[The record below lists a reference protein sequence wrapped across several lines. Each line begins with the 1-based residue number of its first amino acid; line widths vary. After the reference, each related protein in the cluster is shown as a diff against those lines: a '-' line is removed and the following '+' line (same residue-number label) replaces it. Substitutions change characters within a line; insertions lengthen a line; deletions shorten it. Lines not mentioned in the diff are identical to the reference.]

1 MRFRFVHAADLHLD
15 TPFEG
20 LRRVEPFVADALRDA
35 SLQAFDALVRL
46 ALDRR
51 AAFVV
56 LAGDVYDGAERG
68 VRAQLA
74 LRRGLE
80 ALSAAGVATFVVHG
94 NHDPVEEGWSAV
106 RAWPPLVTVFGT
118 GAVAAV
124 PVEHEGVPVATVHGV
139 SYARRAV
146 TENLALRFR
155 RTDGPGFHVG
165 VLHANVGG
173 SADHA
178 PYSPCTVDDLRRAEL
193 DYWAL
198 GHVHARQVVH
208 AGDPWV
214 VYPGNLQGRSPKPSE
229 RGPKGAVVVEV
240 DGAVAAPPEFVA
252 LDRVRFETVEVD
264 VGALSD
270 LAEVHAALQGAA
282 EVRFAEA
289 DGRSLLVRAT
299 LTGRGPACADLRRE
313 GALVG
318 LLQGL
323 RDEAGQGSPFLWWE
337 AVRDGT
343 RPALDVDAVR
353 RRGDFAAELLAV
365 ADELGADDATRR
377 AFAEERLSA
386 LPAAELRRLVAPGDP
401 ATAERWREA
410 VELALDALAPGGAA

>member
-35 SLQAFDALVRL
+35 SLEAFDALVRL
-46 ALDRR
+46 ALERE

-74 LRRGLE
+74 FRRGVE
-80 ALSAAGVATFVVHG
+80 RLSAAGVATFVVHG
-94 NHDPVEEGWSAV
+94 NHDPVEAGWSAV
-106 RAWPPLVTVFGT
+106 RAWPSSVTVFGT
-118 GAVAAV
+118 EAVASV
-124 PVEHEGVPVATVHGV
+124 PVERDGAVVATVHGI
-139 SYARRAV
+139 SYAQRVV

-155 RTDGPGFHVG
+155 RSDAPGLHVG
-165 VLHANVGG
+165 LLHANVG
-173 SADHA
+173 SSDHA
-178 PYSPCTVDDLRRAEL
+178 PYSPCTVEDLRRASL

-229 RGPKGAVVVEV
+229 RGPKGALVVEV
-240 DGAVAAPPEFVA
+240 DGTAVRPPEFVA
-252 LDRVRFETVEVD
+252 LDRVRFETLEVD
-264 VGALSD
+264 VAGLAD
-270 LAEVHAALQGAA
+270 LAEVHAALQRAA
-282 EVRFAEA
+282 EARSEQA

-299 LTGRGPACADLRRE
+299 LIGRGPAHADLRRP
-313 GALVG
+313 GAVAGLV
-318 LLQGL
+318 QGL

-343 RPALDVDAVR
+343 RPALDVDVVR
-353 RRGDFAAELLAV
+353 RRGDFAAELLRV
-365 ADELGADDATRR
+365 ADELGAEPEALR
-377 AFAEERLSA
+377 AFAEARWSA
-386 LPAAELRRLVAPGDP
+386 LPAAELRRLVAPADA
-401 ATAERWREA
+401 ATPERWREA
-410 VELALDALAPGGAA
+410 VDLALDALEGA